1 MTRSLQLYIAG
12 LVVISTVLLIAT
24 SSSFG
29 ADPAIAINLTGD
41 AVVTQPEVALGIAFW
56 IVVTLFA
63 SALPV
68 RMPRGMLVAVS
79 IAPVLAASV
88 TRAARLSAHGSP

>member
-12 LVVISTVLLIAT
+12 LVVISTVLLITT

-41 AVVTQPEVALGIAFW
+41 AVVTQPEIC
-56 IVVTLFA
+56 
-63 SALPV
+63 
-68 RMPRGMLVAVS
+68 
-79 IAPVLAASV
+79 
-88 TRAARLSAHGSP
+88 ARDRISGSW